1 MKKLLDLLL
10 ENILTVLGILFSIF
24 GLSMNLWGGGNPQ
37 NAIAWVAL
45 LLIWCLNA
53 KTDGDRK
60 RAKEIKKRLDILAG
74 ALLPVLCKGD
84 SAIKRYNEILK
95 KEDIPFILFEEK
107 GNEVQNKD

>member
-10 ENILTVLGILFSIF
+10 ENILTVGILFSIF
-24 GLSMNLWGGGNPQ
+24 GLSMDLWGGGNPQ

-53 KTDGDRK
+53 KTYSDRK
-60 RAKEIKKRLDILAG
+60 RAEEIKKRLDILAG
-74 ALLPVLCKGD
+74 ALLPTLCKGD
-84 SAIKRYNEILK
+84 SAIERYKEILK

-107 GNEVQNKD
+107 SSEVQNKD

>member
-1 MKKLLDLLL
+1 MKKLLDFLL

-24 GLSMNLWGGGNPQ
+24 GLSMNLWGDGNPQ

-60 RAKEIKKRLDILAG
+60 RTKEIKKRLDVLAG

-84 SAIKRYNEILK
+84 SAIERYKEILK

-107 GNEVQNKD
+107 DNEVQNKD